1 MHVTGLY
8 LSDDFVAFY
17 GLAGMSGLPPKS
29 IDSGPCGRRYGHKV
43 TETAGPAAPTTPAAT
58 DAGDSEPGALERP
71 ADFLVGAFS
80 ETPPWLV
87 DPEQL
92 TWRHG
97 MDGLRRTT
105 AAEVPRLVRRRWL
118 PPLRRLVLVS
128 VALGR
133 ALGGWY
139 LLDRWR
145 ARWTGRPEISQA
157 GLSHR
162 LRRAFETLGPT
173 YVKLGQILS
182 SGQGIFPEALVN
194 EFKLLRDHVP
204 AESFE
209 TVRTIVE
216 SDLGRPLDQV
226 FAHFDTEPLAAA
238 SIAQVHAATLL
249 TGEPVVVKVQR
260 PTVADLVRR
269 DLGVMSWIAPALV
282 GRIPVAA
289 LANPPALVQ
298 LFAETIVEELDFRLE
313 ADNMLDIAHIL
324 AETDGRALIVP
335 RPHPRLVTRRVLVME
350 RLDGFRWDDVAGMH
364 EAGVDTS
371 AVVHAGMIAFLEG
384 AMLYGVFHGDLHG
397 GNLFVRPDG
406 KVVLLDYGITGRLD
420 ERRRLAFLRLLMG
433 GTVNDVKLQMT
444 ALRDLGALPADTDLD
459 AVIHDLGFDKPVKD
473 PTTMEPDELIGEI
486 RDLTKAL
493 LGYGAR
499 MPKELMLFVK
509 DLLFL
514 DGALATL
521 APDLDLFSE
530 ITAVATYFATRYG
543 ERIAR
548 DVGIDPRE
556 QPVDLEGVKASF
568 GLTGDVETITYREL
582 QARRELIHSRMED
595 HRRRSRLGA
604 RWRRRSRSA

>member
-1 MHVTGLY
+1 LVT
-8 LSDDFVAFY
+8 S
-17 GLAGMSGLPPKS
+17 
-29 IDSGPCGRRYGHKV
+29 
-43 TETAGPAAPTTPAAT
+43 TPAADT
-58 DAGDSEPGALERP
+58 PSDARPGDYEI
-71 ADFLVGAFS
+71 GAFS
-80 ETPPWLV
+80 ETPPWIVVPSDL
-87 DPEQL
+87 Q
-92 TWRHG
+92 WRHG
-97 MDGLRRTT
+97 LDELRQATG
-105 AAEVPRLVRRRWL
+105 AEVPQLLRRRRV
-118 PPLRRLVLVS
+118 PPLRRLLLVAIVL
-128 VALGR
+128 GW

-139 LLDRWR
+139 FYDRVR
-145 ARWTGRPEISQA
+145 ARWHGRPEVSQ
-157 GLSHR
+157 GGFSRR
-162 LRRAFETLGPT
+162 LRKAFERLGPT
-173 YVKLGQILS
+173 YIKLGQILS
-182 SGQGIFPEALVN
+182 SGQGIFPEPLVD
-194 EFKLLRDHVP
+194 EFKLLRDQVP

-216 SDLGRPLDQV
+216 DDLGQPLDAV
-226 FAHFDTEPLAAA
+226 FKEFDTEPLAAA
-238 SIAQVHAATLL
+238 SIAQVHAAILL

-260 PTVADLVRR
+260 PTVASLVRR

-324 AETDGRALIVP
+324 AETDARQLIVP
-335 RPHPRLVTRRVLVME
+335 RPHPQLVTRRVLVME

-364 EAGVDTS
+364 DAGIDTS

-384 AMLYGVFHGDLHG
+384 AILYGVFHGDLHG

-433 GTVNDVKLQMT
+433 GTVNDVKLQMA

-459 AVIHDLGFDKPVKD
+459 AVMRDLGVDQPVRD
-473 PTTMEPDELIGEI
+473 PTTMEPDELIGQI

-493 LGYGAR
+493 LAYGAR

-514 DGALATL
+514 DSALATL
-521 APDLDLFSE
+521 APDVDLFSE
-530 ITAVATYFATRYG
+530 ITSVALYFATRYG
-543 ERIAR
+543 DRIAH
-548 DVGIDPRE
+548 DVVIDPRD

-568 GLTGDVETITYREL
+568 GLSNDVDRLTYRDL
-582 QARRELIHSRMED
+582 QARREIIRTRMEESRRT
-595 HRRRSRLGA
+595 RRRRPWKRA
-604 RWRRRSRSA
+604 RRPA